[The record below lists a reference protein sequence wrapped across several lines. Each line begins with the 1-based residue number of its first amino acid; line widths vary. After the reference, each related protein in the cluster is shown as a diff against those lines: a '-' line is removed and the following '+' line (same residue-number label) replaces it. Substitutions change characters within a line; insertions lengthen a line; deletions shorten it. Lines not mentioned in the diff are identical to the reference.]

1 MPSTSKTV
9 TRFEVLRCD
18 DLNIKFSDPEND
30 DEFVHCDVVRKAGNN
45 ETIRIEFFEKTIHRQ
60 KKFLNNKKLM
70 PHSYNA
76 DSFEFDDDCD
86 WLLHFDQNTTVQKD
100 DIKNLGWLF
109 EPDSCDVEVTRFDV
123 ISIKD
128 VCENNSGDPLQC
140 DLVRQNGDNDTIRL
154 EWFENDPSRKLT
166 RSAKTEMDSM
176 PHSYT
181 ADSRFELLGSFP
193 SHWSLNFDECDA
205 YQVEG
210 DPKDL
215 AWLFESDSL
224 QQAVHDAYKA
234 AQNEAALKARKSAFK
249 NTLFAV
255 SIFLAVI
262 AIVVIAAIVM
272 IGSLYI
278 SYQIVS
284 IFLAVISFSRP

>member
-210 DPKDL
+210 DPKSL
-215 AWLFESDSL
+215 GWLFESDSEK
-224 QQAVHDAYKA
+224 QQAVRDAYKA
-234 AQNEAALKARKSAFK
+234 AMRTKFAMRMTAWKAALKD
-249 NTLFAV
+249 TLFAV
-255 SIFLAVI
+255 SLFLSVT
-262 AIVVIAAIVM
+262 AIVM
-272 IGSLYI
+272 KYL
-278 SYQIVS
+278 
-284 IFLAVISFSRP
+284 L